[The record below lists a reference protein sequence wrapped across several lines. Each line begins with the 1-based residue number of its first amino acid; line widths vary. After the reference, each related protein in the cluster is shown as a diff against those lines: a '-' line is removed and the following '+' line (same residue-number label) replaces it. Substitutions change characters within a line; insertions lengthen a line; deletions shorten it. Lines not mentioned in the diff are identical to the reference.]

1 MNSAEYQKLA
11 SKTESTDFPAIAD
24 RIKTIRVIR
33 LIHGAIGAV
42 TESAEILDQLK
53 KHIFYGKALDT
64 VNVSEE
70 IGDAFWY
77 LALLANEL
85 GEDFDAIMETN
96 IAKLKKR
103 YGDKF
108 SEQRAVKRNLDI
120 ERKILEGL
128 MRPARADDD
137 PDDLVCDQCGE
148 PCTDVPFYCMYCGVD
163 LAVGGGVVAVAAEN
177 K

>member
-1 MNSAEYQKLA
+1 MNSREYQVLA

-24 RIKTIRVIR
+24 RIKTVRVIR

-42 TESAEILDQLK
+42 GECAEILDQLK
-53 KHIFYGKALDT
+53 KHIFYGKNLDT

-85 GEDFDAIMETN
+85 GEDFDTIQATN
-96 IAKLKKR
+96 IAKLQKR

-108 SEQRAVKRNLDI
+108 SEQRAVERNLDI
-120 ERKILEGL
+120 ERQILEGL
-128 MRPARADDD
+128 MRPALPTDN
-137 PDDLVCDQCGE
+137 CDEIICDRCGN
-148 PCTDVPFYCMYCGVD
+148 PATDVPYYCMTCGID
-163 LAVGGGVVAVAAEN
+163 FGKGGGVV
-177 K
+177 KIGQS